1 MGIAIKS
8 IKNGE
13 IEFNPVIEPV
23 SYSVKKAD
31 IYSDS
36 TGRSAETGVLIAY
49 LIRKN
54 VYTIQ
59 LEYYGNDSQIS
70 KIETMI
76 NSAVLDVTFWDNGNY
91 VTKTMYPSDREKTVN
106 SLTSSRNGRYT
117 LSFSLIEY

>member
-1 MGIAIKS
+1 MGAVIKS
-8 IKNGE
+8 IKKGE
-13 IEFNPVIEPV
+13 VKFNPVIEPV
-23 SYSVKKAD
+23 SYLIKKAD

-49 LIRKN
+49 LVRKN

-70 KIETMI
+70 KIEAMI
-76 NSAVLDVTFWDNGNY
+76 NDSVLEVTFWDNGDY
-91 VTKTMYPSDREKTVN
+91 ITKTMYPSDRKKTVN
-106 SLTSSRNGRYT
+106 FITPELKGRCT